1 MKKSRYTEEQ
11 IAFALK
17 QVELGTPVAEVCRKM
32 GLSEATMY
40 NWREEVWRSGA
51 LRAEASEDA
60 RSRERASQAYGR

>member
-32 GLSEATMY
+32 GVSEA
-40 NWREEVWRSGA
+40 
-51 LRAEASEDA
+51 RA
-60 RSRERASQAYGR
+60 RG